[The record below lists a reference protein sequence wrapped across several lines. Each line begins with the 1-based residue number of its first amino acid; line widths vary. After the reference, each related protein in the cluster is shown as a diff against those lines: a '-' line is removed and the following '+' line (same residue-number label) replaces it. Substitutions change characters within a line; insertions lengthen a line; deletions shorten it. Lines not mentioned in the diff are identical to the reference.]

1 MSLMDELDDL
11 DASYEALTRAIEA
24 SRLSAPPP
32 RCAPS
37 RLLETAEP
45 SPERLRA
52 AAADTTL
59 HRARRIMGTTWTN
72 RLAALLPAGW
82 RLGRCYGTREGG
94 PFNPPCFDSS
104 SALGSARSA
113 LCGNS
118 AQG

>member
-1 MSLMDELDDL
+1 MLYTLPSRGKMSEIGGLMDDL

-24 SRLSAPPP
+24 SRLPAPPP

-52 AAADTTL
+52 AAADTSL
-59 HRARRIMGTTWTN
+59 ERARGIMGETWTN

-82 RLGRCYGTREGG
+82 RLG
-94 PFNPPCFDSS
+94 P
-104 SALGSARSA
+104 
-113 LCGNS
+113 
-118 AQG
+118 